1 MEYAGKPTGGDFHRP
16 APWGFPCVRPAETRF
31 AEIVERNGSLKKYS
45 WKSILILAVLVV
57 AVVYVLPTF
66 QPGLWPHKQINLGL
80 DLQGGMH
87 LVLEVQTEKAVQN
100 SIERIAQEMR
110 GLLKEERI
118 RYRALD
124 IAAGDHISLVLAEK
138 ADRAEFNTL
147 VEREFGRLDV
157 RSEEIGNERV
167 EVQIRL
173 PVEEAQN
180 TRDMAVRQAL
190 ETIRNR
196 IDQFGVSEPDI
207 RRQGEDRILVQLPGV
222 QDTQRA
228 KDLIGKTALLEFK
241 LVDET
246 HDVNQALQ
254 GDVPQGSEILY
265 SYQIDPE
272 TGQRAQRV
280 PYLLRQRTLLTGANL
295 TDARVQIDSQYNEPY
310 VSLAFD
316 RKGARIFERITEENV
331 KKRLAIVLDDRVYS
345 APVIQ
350 EKISGG
356 QARIT
361 GNFSTEEA
369 NDLAIALRA
378 GALPAPV
385 DILEERTVGP
395 SLGTDS
401 IRQGLLSML
410 VGGALVVI
418 FMVIYYRTAGLI
430 ADVALILNIVLI
442 AGGLAAFQATL
453 TLPGIAGIILTIG
466 MAVDANVLIFERI
479 REELHL
485 GKTQRS
491 AVEAGYDRATLTI
504 LDANVTTLIAA
515 LVLFQFGT
523 GPVKGFAVT
532 LSLGVVASLFTA
544 LIVTRQIFDF
554 LLIQRGLKRVSI

>member
-1 MEYAGKPTGGDFHRP
+1 M
-16 APWGFPCVRPAETRF
+16 
-31 AEIVERNGSLKKYS
+31 KKYS
-45 WKSILILAVLVV
+45 WKSILILLVLVLA
-57 AVVYVLPTF
+57 AVYLLPTF
-66 QPGLWPHKQINLGL
+66 QPGWWPHKQINLGL

-87 LVLEVQTEKAVQN
+87 LVLEVQTEKAIQN
-100 SIERIAQEMR
+100 TVERIGQELR
-110 GLLKEERI
+110 SLLKEERI
-118 RYRALD
+118 RYSALD
-124 IAAGDHISLVLAEK
+124 IEDGSRISLVLPERENLAELE
-138 ADRAEFNTL
+138 AL
-147 VEREFGRLDV
+147 IEREFGGLNVESRTT
-157 RSEEIGNERV
+157 SNERV
-167 EVQIRL
+167 DVAIRL
-173 PVEEAQN
+173 PEEEAEN
-180 TRDMAVRQAL
+180 TRDLAVRQAL

-207 RRQGEDRILVQLPGV
+207 RRQGEKRILVQLPGV

-241 LVDET
+241 LVDE
-246 HDVNQALQ
+246 DNDASAALQ
-254 GDVPQGSEILY
+254 GEVPQGSEILY

-272 TGQRAQRV
+272 TGQKIRQV
-280 PYLLRQRTLLTGANL
+280 PYLLRSRTLLTGANL

-310 VSLAFD
+310 VSLSFD
-316 RKGARIFERITEENV
+316 RKGARIFEKVTEENV

-350 EKISGG
+350 EKIGGG

-385 DILEERTVGP
+385 NILEERTVGP

-401 IRQGLLSML
+401 IRKGLLSML
-410 VGGALVVI
+410 IGGALVVV
-418 FMVIYYRTAGLI
+418 FMVIYYKTAGVI
-430 ADVALILNIVLI
+430 ADIALILNIVLI

-479 REELHL
+479 REELGL

-554 LLIQRGLKRVSI
+554 LLIHRGLKRVSI